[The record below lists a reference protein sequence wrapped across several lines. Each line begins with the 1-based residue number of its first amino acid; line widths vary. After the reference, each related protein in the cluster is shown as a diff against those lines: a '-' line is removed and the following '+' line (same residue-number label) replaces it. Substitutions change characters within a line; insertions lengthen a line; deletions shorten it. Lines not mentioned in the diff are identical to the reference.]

1 MKPFPGWRQLACVLL
16 LCAAPPLS
24 AQSGA
29 AGGAT
34 ATATAN
40 WPERPIRFV
49 IPYPPGGN
57 ADTLG
62 RVLAE
67 RLREH
72 LKAPVVAEN
81 RPGATTQLGTEIVAR
96 AEPDGHT
103 LLLAAATAFTVLP
116 NLRKVPY
123 DPANDFAIAGG
134 VASIVPVIAVR
145 KELGVGSLE
154 QFIAL
159 ARQNPGK
166 YTFGSAGQAS
176 VGHIAAEIVK
186 RAAGIDLLHVP
197 YKGSNELITALAGGE
212 IDLIIDGVGLGLA
225 TSGRAVAIAT
235 FAETRHPELPAVP
248 TVAEAG
254 LSVVVPAS
262 GFSVM
267 APRGTPAPVMA
278 RISAALEASLA
289 EADTRDRLL
298 RASLQTGWIPPLAYE
313 QRLTT
318 TRTYFADLL
327 KTIDGVTR

>member
-1 MKPFPGWRQLACVLL
+1 MQVLRARRCIASLALL
-16 LCAAPPLS
+16 AATIPAL
-24 AQSGA
+24 AQQA
-29 AGGAT
+29 AQPA
-34 ATATAN
+34 AAHAAAN

-72 LKAPVVAEN
+72 LKASVVAEN

-96 AEPDGHT
+96 AEPDGYT

-123 DPANDFAIAGG
+123 DPANDFEVAGG
-134 VASIVPVIAVR
+134 VASIVPVITVR
-145 KELGVGSLE
+145 KELNVDSLA
-154 QFIAL
+154 QFIEL
-159 ARQNPGK
+159 ARRNPGK

-176 VGHIAAEIVK
+176 VGHIATEIVA
-186 RAAGIDLLHVP
+186 REAGIKLLHVP

-225 TSGRAVAIAT
+225 TSGRGVALAT
-235 FAETRHPELPAVP
+235 FADSRHPELPAIP
-248 TVAEAG
+248 TIAEAG
-254 LSVVVPAS
+254 LQVVIPAS

-267 APRGTPAPVMA
+267 APRGTPQPVMK

-289 EADTRDRLL
+289 EPATRERLL
-298 RASLQTGWIPPLAYE
+298 RASLQTGWIAADAYSQKLA
-313 QRLTT
+313 T
-318 TRTYFADLL
+318 TRTYFSDLL
-327 KTIDGVTR
+327 KTIDAVAK